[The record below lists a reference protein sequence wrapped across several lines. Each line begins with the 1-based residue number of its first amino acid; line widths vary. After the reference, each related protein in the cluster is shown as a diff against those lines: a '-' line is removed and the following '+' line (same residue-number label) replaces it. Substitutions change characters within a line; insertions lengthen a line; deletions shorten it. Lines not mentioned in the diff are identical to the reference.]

1 MHVILVDCID
11 GNILYHHMFYEEKV
25 KNADN

>member
-25 KNADN
+25 KKRW